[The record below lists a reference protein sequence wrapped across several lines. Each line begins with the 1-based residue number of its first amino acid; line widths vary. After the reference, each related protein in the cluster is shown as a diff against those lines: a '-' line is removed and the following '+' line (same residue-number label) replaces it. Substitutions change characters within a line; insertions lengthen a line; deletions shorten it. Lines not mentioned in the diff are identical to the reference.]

1 MNADTDRLI
10 HILLC
15 EELGPRAIPDLSQR
29 VVERAFPRRRR
40 GWLRAVA
47 VAAAAVVVCGVI
59 LQQWAASRR
68 YPAPA
73 ASGPYTL
80 HGAAAVGRGAVLATD
95 DKPASLTLGGYC
107 TVRLQPYSSLRIQ
120 GQDRR
125 EAVFLERGTVQC
137 DVTPGRGAFAVQSPL
152 GLVSVVGT
160 SFSVSLLER
169 PGGKTAGNKRPTAV
183 ALRVAVTAGAVSVDY
198 GGRSFRLT
206 AGSQQVFDQQPPA
219 ATHPSNPPHGT
230 EKVTITGTARS
241 LGAAGGK
248 HDPSVANATLTVTTG
263 GKQVVYYVYG
273 WAGVI
278 LAQQADGKKAEV
290 SGVVAKKNG
299 RKTITGKSMDVKI
312 IVVEEGK

>member
-1 MNADTDRLI
+1 M
-10 HILLC
+10 
-15 EELGPRAIPDLSQR
+15 
-29 VVERAFPRRRR
+29 
-40 GWLRAVA
+40 
-47 VAAAAVVVCGVI
+47 AAAAIAVFGVV

-68 YPAPA
+68 YPAPE

-80 HGAAAVGRGAVLATD
+80 HGAAAVCRGAVLATD

-107 TVRLQPYSSLRIQ
+107 TVRLQPYSSLRIA

-169 PGGKTAGNKRPTAV
+169 PGGKAAGNNRQSAV
-183 ALRVAVTAGAVSVDY
+183 AMRVAVTAGAVSVDY
-198 GGRSFRLT
+198 GGHSFRLT
-206 AGSQQVFDQQPPA
+206 AGSQQIFGQQPPA
-219 ATHPSNPPHGT
+219 ATRLSKPPHGA
-230 EKVTITGTARS
+230 EKVTITGTAKA

-248 HDPSVANATLTVTTG
+248 LNPSVANATLTVATG

-273 WAGVI
+273 WAGII
-278 LAQQADGKKAEV
+278 LAKQTDGKKAEV
-290 SGVVAKKNG
+290 SGVVAEKDGKQ
-299 RKTITGKSMDVKI
+299 TITGKSMDVKI
-312 IVVEEGK
+312 IIVEEKK